1 MISTAALG
9 VIAVVAGTIA
19 LVIHTRDVPAG
30 RASGSASN
38 AGAASSS
45 LSRESERPRIASQ
58 SPHNACSSLTTT
70 AGQAIDKVNT
80 FVAAFNAGQATG
92 PAEGPAVDAL
102 NNSATAVSNS
112 FSDSLAQQLRDAFN
126 AYIDAARGVANAI
139 GTHAPSGEFNQRVN
153 QLNDTRTKALSLCQG
168 SQ

>member
-1 MISTAALG
+1 MLAAAALG
-9 VIAVVAGTIA
+9 VITVVAGAIA
-19 LVIHTRDVPAG
+19 LIIHTRDVPAG

-58 SPHNACSSLTTT
+58 SRHNACSSLATT
-70 AGQAIDKVNT
+70 ASEAIDEVNA

-102 NNSATAVSNS
+102 NNSATTVSNS
-112 FSDSLAQQLRDAFN
+112 LSDALSQQLRDAFN
-126 AYIDAARGVANAI
+126 AYVDAARGVSNAI
-139 GTHAPSGEFNQRVN
+139 GTHASSGEFNQRVN
-153 QLNDTRTKALSLCQG
+153 QLNDTRTKALNLCQG
-168 SQ
+168 S